1 MKRAVLYIV
10 ALLAGI
16 TLWAQ
21 DGQPNEWIKNNYNFD
36 AELLSVREI
45 QQDSQH
51 RFADSVF
58 VPSELKNK
66 YLNILSSIYLSQNN
80 NIADTLFNTYKIH
93 VWAEYSVISIK
104 VNPLTKWVHT
114 IINDSIRSGNE
125 TLDSIL
131 NTYSFAFDHKLDL
144 GADYFIVIKSPLTL
158 NLTPVIKKIEKI
170 EGVILAE
177 YYGYQIE
184 LVPIDCS
191 DEGTNDIQYS
201 KTENTEYL
209 TFSKGMN
216 ACPNYCFSPRI
227 WKFEITNEH
236 EAHFVESK
244 CLVPDNAETFTTST
258 CYAYPNPFNNTL
270 KLNGLSGTE
279 EITIFT
285 SSGAIVHKCK
295 ASENELYLNKLPEG
309 IYFIQIINGD
319 KTQIKKVLKR

>member
-36 AELLSVREI
+36 AELLAVREI

-93 VWAEYSVISIK
+93 VWAEHSVISIK

-114 IINDSIRSGNE
+114 IINDSIRSENE

-158 NLTPVIKKIEKI
+158 NLTPLIKKIEKI

-244 CLVPDNAETFTTST
+244 CLVPDNDEGDLICMETLPWNGASGGYGYTECQQAEDKWRPGNYYVQIFVGETWKQTGTFRV
-258 CYAYPNPFNNTL
+258 AGNDL
-270 KLNGLSGTE
+270 LDRSGE
-279 EITIFT
+279 
-285 SSGAIVHKCK
+285 
-295 ASENELYLNKLPEG
+295 
-309 IYFIQIINGD
+309 
-319 KTQIKKVLKR
+319 